1 MPRRNVTSLANLG
14 PILAAN
20 ACSTLKSINLES
32 DVGYQQDP
40 ALRGLDYALQDMA
53 GNNVLEELELCIKS
67 CPYNGEGCMDSGDLE
82 NLDRVLTEHGAFP
95 KLRRV
100 SIELKWQ
107 FDMSEIEYWSE
118 RDDEFAYLIPLDK
131 VTREFFPRLYGNL
144 ASGFSFHQDDE
155 INSC

>member
-1 MPRRNVTSLANLG
+1 M
-14 PILAAN
+14 
-20 ACSTLKSINLES
+20 
-32 DVGYQQDP
+32 GYQQDP

-82 NLDRVLTEHGAFP
+82 KLDRVLTEHGAFP

-107 FDMSEIEYWSE
+107 IYLESDGYWS
-118 RDDEFAYLIPLDK
+118 DDDFDYVIPLDR
-131 VTREFFPRLYGNL
+131 VTRELFPRLYGDL
-144 ASGFSFHQDDE
+144 AFGFSFHQGKE
-155 INSC
+155 FKSR